1 MFCANNLLLYD
12 KVNFFN
18 MFIEQL
24 KIKNFKGFSEESF
37 QFKNRFTVIIG
48 NNGSGK
54 TSILD
59 ALAVAAGCY
68 LIPLGDGQKK
78 QRTIHKG
85 EVRVAETQKSVF
97 EPQLPCEI
105 TADGFC
111 GEWKRSIE
119 KLTYSNTTKYTK
131 AITSISEDV
140 FARVSVGEDVVLPLF
155 AYHGTGR
162 LWAEL
167 SDSVKY
173 ASQGSRTEGYENCF
187 SVKSSSKTFRNWY
200 KTLEKNIDKKDS
212 EELKQR
218 LATFKE
224 AILNCLEDWD
234 DLYYDF
240 AEDDIVCVRHNEA
253 NSRTSIPYRMM
264 SDGYRN
270 MIGMIADI
278 AYRCIKLNPHL
289 GVNALKET
297 NGLVLIDELDLHLH
311 PSWQKAIVKELT
323 ISFPKI
329 QFVATT
335 HSPFIVQSLAKD
347 QIINLEDQE
356 LINEPYDVSLE
367 TNALYMGVKS
377 SRSNI
382 FSEKEKA
389 SEEFFKALASYTGTE
404 EEKADIEEK
413 FNEYMRL
420 YSDDPV
426 SVAKLNLAKIA
437 RLNRK

>member
-1 MFCANNLLLYD
+1 
-12 KVNFFN
+12 

-24 KIKNFKGFSEESF
+24 KIKNFKGFSESSF

-48 NNGSGK
+48 NYGSGK

-85 EVRVAETQKSVF
+85 EVRIEETQKSVF
-97 EPQLPCEI
+97 EPKLPCEI
-105 TADGFC
+105 TANGPC

-119 KLTYSNTTKYTK
+119 KQTFSNTTKYAK
-131 AITSISEDV
+131 AITDMSEEV
-140 FARVSVGEDVVLPLF
+140 FARISAGEEVTLPLF

-167 SDSVKY
+167 NDSVKY
-173 ASQGSRTEGYENCF
+173 AAQGSRTEGYENCF

-212 EELKQR
+212 EDLKQR

-240 AEDDIVCVRHNEA
+240 AEDDIVCVKHNDD
-253 NSRTSIPYRMM
+253 NTSTSIPYRMM

-289 GVNALKET
+289 GVDALKET

-311 PSWQKAIVKELT
+311 PSWQKAIVHELT
-323 ISFPKI
+323 TSFPKI

-335 HSPFIVQSLAKD
+335 HSPFIVQSLGKD

-367 TNALYMGVKS
+367 KNAMYMGVRS
-377 SRSNI
+377 SRSN
-382 FSEKEKA
+382 FFDDKEKA
-389 SEEFFKALASYTGTE
+389 SEAFFKALE
-404 EEKADIEEK
+404 EYNGSEGQKDDIEEK

>member
-1 MFCANNLLLYD
+1 M
-12 KVNFFN
+12 
-18 MFIEQL
+18 
-24 KIKNFKGFSEESF
+24 
-37 QFKNRFTVIIG
+37 
-48 NNGSGK
+48 
-54 TSILD
+54 
-59 ALAVAAGCY
+59 
-68 LIPLGDGQKK
+68 
-78 QRTIHKG
+78 
-85 EVRVAETQKSVF
+85 
-97 EPQLPCEI
+97 
-105 TADGFC
+105 
-111 GEWKRSIE
+111 
-119 KLTYSNTTKYTK
+119 
-131 AITSISEDV
+131 
-140 FARVSVGEDVVLPLF
+140 SVGEDVILPLF

-323 ISFPKI
+323 TSFPKI

-389 SEEFFKALASYTGTE
+389 SEEFFKALASYTSTE